1 MLFISLGRCGIELLD
16 DHTRGSLDSPLRE
29 EADQMCVLLAGHL
42 SRPCPCPTIRLRSP
56 DGLMH
61 SLICGKTQTLD
72 PICITALALDQSPP
86 DIGHYLRLSA
96 FFSSGS
102 ITVFDINHNHPSRST
117 QKFTY
122 APFLPNSRTT
132 PIIQA
137 VYHHLLL
144 ITLSQAFHLSIYD
157 LSCGSISHRQ
167 TLSSFTSFPPN
178 SPVRSTPS
186 PSTYKL
192 VLAYAIP
199 VYSAHWSVGAMELV
213 ISADI
218 PASGGHDIDADV
230 DASRDAER
238 PSTVGPSMAVITTK
252 TTRTYDAPNGWIDD
266 RKLKL
271 MREQWGR
278 KVFGVADTHT
288 DGKWVVLAPATAH
301 EPTSSSSS
309 SPSPGSLSPFGSGFA
324 SSDMHSPNTLQ
335 PYRLLMPTTASAAAT
350 GSTPKLVFVWN
361 LLGPLG
367 AVSSLS
373 LSDGRCVGL
382 AANGSVWVWDLEN
395 GSGVEVAGASMTR
408 FLKENLT
415 SMVST
420 SLLFIPMS
428 TDHVRVTC
436 LISHSSGMTR
446 PASFTP
452 ELFKYVF
459 TKFLP
464 EVVVHVCGQEQAR
477 PVTIMTVC

>member
-1 MLFISLGRCGIELLD
+1 M
-16 DHTRGSLDSPLRE
+16 H
-29 EADQMCVLLAGHL
+29 VLLAGHL
-42 SRPCPCPTIRLRSP
+42 TITASSRPCPCPTIRLRSP
-56 DGLMH
+56 DGIMH

-72 PICITALALDQSPP
+72 PIRITALALDQSPP

-122 APFLPNSRTT
+122 APFIPNSRTT

-137 VYHHLLL
+137 VYHHPLL

-157 LSCGSISHRQ
+157 LSSGSISHRQ
-167 TLSSFTSFPPN
+167 TLSSFTSFPP
-178 SPVRSTPS
+178 SSLVLSTPS

-199 VYSAHWSVGAMELV
+199 VYPAHWSVGATELV
-213 ISADI
+213 ISANI
-218 PASGGHDIDADV
+218 PASRGNDVDADV
-230 DASRDAER
+230 DASSDAER
-238 PSTVGPSMAVITTK
+238 LSTLSPSMAVIATK
-252 TTRTYDAPNGWIDD
+252 TTRTFDVPNGWIDD

-278 KVFGVADTHT
+278 KVFGVADTQT

-301 EPTSSSSS
+301 EPTSS

-324 SSDMHSPNTLQ
+324 SSDMHSPNILQ
-335 PYRLLMPTTASAAAT
+335 LYRLSMPTTASAAAT
-350 GSTPKLVFVWN
+350 GSTPKLVFVRN

-382 AANGSVWVWDLEN
+382 AANGSVWVWDLES
-395 GSGVEVAGASMTR
+395 GSGVEVASARACGVSKGMVVFDDRRIVSAGVEGLVVRR
-408 FLKENLT
+408 FD
-415 SMVST
+415 
-420 SLLFIPMS
+420 I
-428 TDHVRVTC
+428 
-436 LISHSSGMTR
+436 
-446 PASFTP
+446 
-452 ELFKYVF
+452 
-459 TKFLP
+459 
-464 EVVVHVCGQEQAR
+464 
-477 PVTIMTVC
+477 